1 MGLEGWRSVLRLRG
15 WARGWVLPRRA
26 PAVITCVRRSPLG
39 RARVRR
45 ASGGPLG
52 TSPLRSGRPS
62 RHGASPRLPRALLRR
77 RGRSLAR
84 SRVHRSGVR
93 GRRAQG
99 PAVRV
104 LRHLAQPRGLAAGEA
119 GAPSARTG
127 PCPNVWVQDLTVQG
141 QRGRFERARDEML
154 AWGELLLLRAA
165 CLWKLRLA
173 WCLLVRCLSMG
184 LVVVS
189 GLWVLCLIH
198 YVNKR
203 EVGACGNV

>member
-1 MGLEGWRSVLRLRG
+1 MGLERWGSVLRLRG
-15 WARGWVLPRRA
+15 RARGWVLPRRA

-39 RARVRR
+39 RVRVRR
-45 ASGGPLG
+45 AGGGPLG

-99 PAVRV
+99 AAVRV

-119 GAPSARTG
+119 GAPLAHTG
-127 PCPNVWVQDLTVQG
+127 PCPNVWVQGLAVRG
-141 QRGRFERARDEML
+141 QWGRFGRARDEML
-154 AWGELLLLRAA
+154 AWGELLLL
-165 CLWKLRLA
+165 
-173 WCLLVRCLSMG
+173 
-184 LVVVS
+184 
-189 GLWVLCLIH
+189 
-198 YVNKR
+198 
-203 EVGACGNV
+203 